1 MNGKNILK
9 TYCYKLNDKLEL
21 TLCDYIIATE
31 SIKKEDSITW
41 IDIQGFEKD
50 LLEKKLD
57 DFNITGLAK
66 KLCLDAYNRQGFYP
80 MNKLTFLVFPVL
92 ASSGDFHGVE
102 HVAFLVRQNF
112 LLTLR
117 DTKATGI
124 QRTIS
129 LQDSTEW
136 LPDTSVQ
143 GLVTAFMMVLSLE
156 SLQRTSELRDSIMVM
171 ERRMDA
177 QPDSVS
183 MKEISHK
190 RSELLT
196 FESVISGQ
204 LPVLEALITAE
215 KAQLKA
221 GKISEYL
228 LSARANLQATNNSL
242 DWLEGRIDVMR
253 SIYDMRSQERI
264 NRRLGRLTIVSAI
277 FLPMTFL
284 AGIWGMNF
292 KYMPLLNE
300 QIGIFIAIGSMF
312 LIAVGIYLYFKKNK
326 WLD

>member
-1 MNGKNILK
+1 MKINCHKISSDLHMSV
-9 TYCYKLNDKLEL
+9 
-21 TLCDYIIATE
+21 CDYE
-31 SIKKEDSITW
+31 SAVEYVKKQDSTFW
-41 IDIQGFEKD
+41 IDVQGFEKEI
-50 LLEKKLD
+50 LEKKLD
-57 DFNITGLAK
+57 DLEIIGMAK
-66 KLCLDAYNRQGFYP
+66 RLCLDAHDRQGFYP
-80 MNKLTFLVFPVL
+80 MNKLTFLVVPVL
-92 ASSGDFHGVE
+92 AASGDFHGVE
-102 HVAFLVRQNF
+102 HVAFLIRQNF

-117 DTKATGI
+117 DTRATGI
-124 QRTIS
+124 QNTIS
-129 LQDSTEW
+129 VQDSTDW
-136 LPDTSVQ
+136 LPEKSVQ

-196 FESVISGQ
+196 FESVVSGQ
-204 LPVLEALITAE
+204 LPILQAFIDADKE
-215 KAQLKA
+215 QLKK
-221 GKISEYL
+221 GKIQEYL
-228 LSARANLQATNNSL
+228 ISAKANLQATNNSL
-242 DWLEGRIDVMR
+242 NWLEGRIDVLR

-300 QIGIFIAIGSMF
+300 QSGIFIAIGSMF

>member
-1 MNGKNILK
+1 MKLD
-9 TYCYKLNDKLEL
+9 CYKISNDLQL
-21 TLCDYIIATE
+21 ALCEYEVAVE
-31 SIKKEDSITW
+31 HIKKQDLAIW
-41 IDIQGFEKD
+41 IDVQGFEKD

-57 DFNITGLAK
+57 ELDVTGMAK
-66 KLCLDAYNRQGFYP
+66 RLCLSAQNRQGFYP
-80 MNKLTFLVFPVL
+80 MNKLTFLIFPVL
-92 ASSGDFHGVE
+92 ASSGDFHGIE
-102 HVAFLVRQNF
+102 HVAFLIRHNF

-117 DTKATGI
+117 DSKATGI
-124 QRTIS
+124 QRTIL
-129 LQDSTEW
+129 LQDSAEW
-136 LPDTSVQ
+136 IPDKSVQ
-143 GLVTAFMMVLSLE
+143 GLVAAFMTVLSLE
-156 SLQRTSELRDSIMVM
+156 SLQRTSELRDSIMFLERQM
-171 ERRMDA
+171 EA
-177 QPDSVS
+177 EPDSVS
-183 MKEISHK
+183 LNEISHK

-204 LPVLEALITAE
+204 LPVLEAFIAVE
-215 KAQLKA
+215 KALLKS
-221 GKISEYL
+221 GKIQEYL
-228 LSARANLQATNNSL
+228 LSAKANLQATNNSL

-292 KYMPLLNE
+292 KFMPLLNE
-300 QIGIFIAIGSMF
+300 PTGIFIAIGSMF

>member
-1 MNGKNILK
+1 MKIE
-9 TYCYKLNDKLEL
+9 CYKIGSDFQL
-21 TLCDYIIATE
+21 TLCGYEAAVE
-31 SIKKEDSITW
+31 NNKKQDSVLW
-41 IDIQGFEKD
+41 IDVQGFEKD

-57 DFNITGLAK
+57 DFKITGLAK
-66 KLCLDAYNRQGFYP
+66 KLCLDAHNRQGFYP

-112 LLTLR
+112 LFTLR
-117 DTKATGI
+117 DIKATGI

-136 LPDTSVQ
+136 LPDTNVQ

-171 ERRMDA
+171 ERRMDVH
-177 QPDSVS
+177 PDSVS

-204 LPVLEALITAE
+204 LPVLEALISAE
-215 KAQLKA
+215 KEQLKA

-228 LSARANLQATNNSL
+228 LSAKANLQATNNSL
-242 DWLEGRIDVMR
+242 DWLEGRIDVLR

-300 QIGIFIAIGSMF
+300 QSGIFIAIGSMF
-312 LIAVGIYLYFKKNK
+312 LIAV
-326 WLD
+326 

>member
-1 MNGKNILK
+1 
-9 TYCYKLNDKLEL
+9 
-21 TLCDYIIATE
+21 
-31 SIKKEDSITW
+31 
-41 IDIQGFEKD
+41 
-50 LLEKKLD
+50 
-57 DFNITGLAK
+57 
-66 KLCLDAYNRQGFYP
+66 

-92 ASSGDFHGVE
+92 PHPVIFTELNMLH
-102 HVAFLVRQNF
+102 FLF
-112 LLTLR
+112 AIIFFSLY
-117 DTKATGI
+117 GI
-124 QRTIS
+124 QK
-129 LQDSTEW
+129 
-136 LPDTSVQ
+136 LPVFKGQFHYKIQPSGFLIKVFRD
-143 GLVTAFMMVLSLE
+143 LVTAFMIVLSLE
-156 SLQRTSELRDSIMVM
+156 SLQRTSELRDSIMVLERQM
-171 ERRMDA
+171 EA

-183 MKEISHK
+183 LKEISHK

-204 LPVLEALITAE
+204 LPVLEAFIAAE
-215 KAQLKA
+215 KAQLKS
-221 GKISEYL
+221 GKIQEYL
-228 LSARANLQATNNSL
+228 LSAKANLQATNNSL
-242 DWLEGRIDVMR
+242 DWLEGRIDVLR

>member
-1 MNGKNILK
+1 MKINCHKISSDLHMSV
-9 TYCYKLNDKLEL
+9 
-21 TLCDYIIATE
+21 CDYE
-31 SIKKEDSITW
+31 SAVEDVKKQDSTLW
-41 IDIQGFEKD
+41 IDVQGFEKEI
-50 LLEKKLD
+50 LEKKLD
-57 DFNITGLAK
+57 DLEIIGMAK
-66 KLCLDAYNRQGFYP
+66 RLCLDAHDRQGFYP
-80 MNKLTFLVFPVL
+80 MNKLTFLVVPVL
-92 ASSGDFHGVE
+92 AASGDFHGVE
-102 HVAFLVRQNF
+102 HVAFLIRQNF

-117 DTKATGI
+117 DTRATGI
-124 QRTIS
+124 QNTIS
-129 LQDSTEW
+129 VQDSTDW
-136 LPDTSVQ
+136 LPEKSVQ

-196 FESVISGQ
+196 FESVVSGQ
-204 LPVLEALITAE
+204 LPILQAFIDADKE
-215 KAQLKA
+215 QLKK
-221 GKISEYL
+221 GKIQEYL
-228 LSARANLQATNNSL
+228 ISAKANLQATNNSL
-242 DWLEGRIDVMR
+242 NWLEGRIDVLR

-300 QIGIFIAIGSMF
+300 QSGIFIAIGSMF

>member
-1 MNGKNILK
+1 MKIE
-9 TYCYKLNDKLEL
+9 CYKIGSDFQL
-21 TLCDYIIATE
+21 TLCGYEAAVE
-31 SIKKEDSITW
+31 NNKKQDSVLW
-41 IDIQGFEKD
+41 IDVQGFEKD

-57 DFNITGLAK
+57 DFKITGLAK
-66 KLCLDAYNRQGFYP
+66 KLCLDAHNRQGFYP
-80 MNKLTFLVFPVL
+80 MNKLTFMVFPVL

-112 LLTLR
+112 LFTLR
-117 DTKATGI
+117 DIKATGI

-136 LPDTSVQ
+136 LPDTNVQ

-171 ERRMDA
+171 ERRMDVH
-177 QPDSVS
+177 PDSVS

-204 LPVLEALITAE
+204 LPVLEALISAE
-215 KAQLKA
+215 KEQLKA

-228 LSARANLQATNNSL
+228 LSAKANLQATNNSL
-242 DWLEGRIDVMR
+242 DWLEGRIDVLR

-300 QIGIFIAIGSMF
+300 QSGIFIAIGSMF
-312 LIAVGIYLYFKKNK
+312 LIAV
-326 WLD
+326 